1 MGQTGQLLNLLA
13 GMVQSQQDAKVRQFA
28 MYVFEVLSEINV
40 NTEELQSQSG
50 AYMAIFEK
58 GLTDPDN
65 NVRVASLKAVSA
77 FLSSIEDQDIVM
89 KFANTLSLIIDIVT
103 EALKHDED

>member
-1 MGQTGQLLNLLA
+1 
-13 GMVQSQQDAKVRQFA
+13 

-50 AYMAIFEK
+50 VYMQIFEK
-58 GLTDPDN
+58 GLTDTDN

-77 FLSSIEDQDIVM
+77 FLSSIEDQEIVM
-89 KFANTLSLIIDIVT
+89 MFANTLSLIIDIVT